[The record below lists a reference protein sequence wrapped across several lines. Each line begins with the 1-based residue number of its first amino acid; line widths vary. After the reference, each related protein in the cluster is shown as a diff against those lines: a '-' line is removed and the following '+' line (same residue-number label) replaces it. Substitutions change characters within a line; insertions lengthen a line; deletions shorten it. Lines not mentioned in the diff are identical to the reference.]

1 MLNKLTTGLLGASL
15 LAIGHFTHAADLPD
29 FPFVIASGHAELK
42 VKPDTA
48 TVYVQVLAFD
58 QNSDKALSQLHRA
71 TSQIMEKLKVH
82 GIALEQLEAS
92 DLRKETKRHRTDSN
106 QTTEILGYEVSR
118 DLIITLHDLRVYPE
132 LMRDLAFLDHTSSVF
147 TLFDSNK
154 RKEMERELSQVAGK
168 NARENAEAAAKSLGS
183 SVHSVYAIS
192 QSTNFNE
199 LFPGVGSY
207 GSRQAMA
214 FRYSDHEQLKL
225 FAPETIDIQQSI
237 NVVFRLK

>member
-1 MLNKLTTGLLGASL
+1 MTD
-15 LAIGHFTHAADLPD
+15 AANLPD

-48 TVYVQVLAFD
+48 TVSVQVLAFD
-58 QNSDKALSQLHRA
+58 QSSDKALSQLKAA
-71 TSQIMEKLKVH
+71 TDLIIEKLKAH

-92 DLRKETKRHRTDSN
+92 DLHKETKRHRTESN
-106 QTTEILGYEVSR
+106 QATEILGYEVSR
-118 DLIITLHDLRVYPE
+118 NLIITLRDLRAYSE
-132 LMRDLAFLDHTSSVF
+132 LMSEIALIDHTSNIF
-147 TLFDSNK
+147 TQFDSSK
-154 RKEMERELSQVAGK
+154 RKELERELSQVAGK

-199 LFPGVGSY
+199 LFPGAGSY
-207 GSRQAMA
+207 GSGQAMSFKYA
-214 FRYSDHEQLKL
+214 DNESLAL
-225 FAPETIDIQQSI
+225 FAPETINLQQSI